1 MPGKWYGVGHI
12 AHVMKKCNRLYR
24 PMCDDFQIVVQNE
37 GNVWFEKI
45 AGKMQKKINVKY
57 NSKDYGDLSD
67 EDDREQKFI
76 MQESVETVFSDEIE
90 RINNYK
96 NQFRVLVDSRIP

>member
-1 MPGKWYGVGHI
+1 
-12 AHVMKKCNRLYR
+12 
-24 PMCDDFQIVVQNE
+24 
-37 GNVWFEKI
+37 
-45 AGKMQKKINVKY
+45 MQKKINVAY
-57 NSKDYGDLSD
+57 TSKDYGDLSD

>member
-1 MPGKWYGVGHI
+1 
-12 AHVMKKCNRLYR
+12 
-24 PMCDDFQIVVQNE
+24 
-37 GNVWFEKI
+37 
-45 AGKMQKKINVKY
+45 MQKKINVAY
-57 NSKDYGDLSD
+57 TSKDYGDLSD

-90 RINNYK
+90 KINNYK